1 MSVYTMITDG
11 LHYKKGAYFI
21 RLRGI
26 KLTDE
31 KGQKEYRHNP
41 FTYNKSCGDYQ
52 NYQMLDTIN
61 ASSPVHQTYQDIM
74 I

>member
-11 LHYKKGAYFI
+11 LHYKKGACFI
-21 RLRGI
+21 RLKGV
-26 KLTDE
+26 KLTDG
-31 KGQKEYRHNP
+31 KGQKDNRHNP
-41 FTYNKSCGDYQ
+41 FSYNKSCGDYL
-52 NYQMLDTIN
+52 NYQMLDTIK

>member
-11 LHYKKGAYFI
+11 LHYKKGACFI

-31 KGQKEYRHNP
+31 KGQKRISPQP
-41 FTYNKSCGDYQ
+41 FY
-52 NYQMLDTIN
+52 I
-61 ASSPVHQTYQDIM
+61 
-74 I
+74 

>member
-11 LHYKKGAYFI
+11 LHYKKGACFI

-31 KGQKEYRHNP
+31 KGQKVFRHNS
-41 FTYNKSCGDYQ
+41 FRYIKSCGDYLI
-52 NYQMLDTIN
+52 YQMLDTIK

>member
-11 LHYKKGAYFI
+11 LHYKKGACFI

-31 KGQKEYRHNP
+31 KGQEEYRHNP
-41 FTYNKSCGDYQ
+41 FTYTLIPQHYYKLNFLS
-52 NYQMLDTIN
+52 T
-61 ASSPVHQTYQDIM
+61 
-74 I
+74 

>member
-26 KLTDE
+26 KLIDE
-31 KGQKEYRHNP
+31 KG
-41 FTYNKSCGDYQ
+41 
-52 NYQMLDTIN
+52 
-61 ASSPVHQTYQDIM
+61 
-74 I
+74 

>member
-11 LHYKKGAYFI
+11 LHYKKGACFI

-26 KLTDE
+26 KLIDE
-31 KGQKEYRHNP
+31 KGQKEYRHNS
-41 FTYNKSCGDYQ
+41 FGDYL
-52 NYQMLDTIN
+52 NYQMLDTIK